1 MHLCIDNRNL
11 PRKKV
16 GHWHLS
22 LCVLLLLER
31 NTAEVPQLTVFQKVP
46 QLDLVL
52 EDAFVPGTCNLYYR
66 GGWCASLCGVTWSSN
81 ARFGKGRCSYT
92 LEPATSTI
100 EAEGVRSV
108 CDPWPLL
115 VTWRV
120 AWAATQYFYSMYL
133 LTHVIFQFYFKSRI

>member
-1 MHLCIDNRNL
+1 M
-11 PRKKV
+11 
-16 GHWHLS
+16 
-22 LCVLLLLER
+22 LLER

-52 EDAFVPGTCNLYYR
+52 EDGFVPGTCNLYYR
-66 GGWCASLCGVTWSSN
+66 GGWCVSLCGLTWSSI

-108 CDPWPLL
+108 CDP
-115 VTWRV
+115 
-120 AWAATQYFYSMYL
+120 
-133 LTHVIFQFYFKSRI
+133 